1 MGKGSGVAGKEGEGE
16 GHGEDDRRSFGAM
29 HLGFVFGSLEEVYEF
44 VKNKAGGDEGSIR

>member
-16 GHGEDDRRSFGAM
+16 ERRSLGAM